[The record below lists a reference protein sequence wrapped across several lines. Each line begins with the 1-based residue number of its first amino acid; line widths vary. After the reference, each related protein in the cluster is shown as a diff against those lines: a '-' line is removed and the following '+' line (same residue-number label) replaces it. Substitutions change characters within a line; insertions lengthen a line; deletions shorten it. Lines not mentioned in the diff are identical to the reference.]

1 MLGALIRRRK
11 AAPKCSGDE
20 FAAEST
26 NFSLSTEVPRPSDRR
41 TDERLQ
47 AILPLAKLVSEQGED
62 LCRIKNIS
70 AGGLMAETVMPQAIG
85 REVYVEMN
93 SDQRIPGRI
102 VWARDGAVG
111 VRFDQNVDLRELL
124 AHKRPR
130 AGSYRPRPPRLEVTC
145 GASVRIGG
153 VYHQV
158 EVRDISLGGIK
169 VAIDDWDCLGKEATV
184 VVESLR
190 PVKGRVRWYRAGQ
203 AGIVWD
209 SPLSFEELAEWMG
222 KRVELASLRTGAW
235 ERR

>member
-1 MLGALIRRRK
+1 MLGALIRRRSG
-11 AAPKCSGDE
+11 PKCSGDE

-26 NFSLSTEVPRPSDRR
+26 NFSLSTEVPRPSERR

-47 AILPLAKLVSEQGED
+47 AILPLAKLVSEHGQD

-70 AGGLMAETVMPQAIG
+70 AGGLMAETTSPQEVG
-85 REVYVEMN
+85 REVFIEMN
-93 SDQRIPGRI
+93 FDQRIPGRI
-102 VWARDGAVG
+102 VWARAGAVG
-111 VRFDQNVDLRELL
+111 IKFDQNVDLRELL

-130 AGSYRPRPPRLEVTC
+130 AGSYRQRPPRLEVTC
-145 GASVRIGG
+145 GATVKIGRF
-153 VYHQV
+153 YHQV

-169 VAIDDWDCLGKEATV
+169 VAVNDWDCLGKEAIVT
-184 VVESLR
+184 VESLR
-190 PVKGRVRWYRAGQ
+190 PIKGKVRWYKAGQ

-209 SPLSFEELAEWMG
+209 QPMTFEELAEWMG

>member
-26 NFSLSTEVPRPSDRR
+26 NFSLSTEVPRPSERR

-47 AILPLAKLVSEQGED
+47 AILPLAKLVSERGED

-70 AGGLMAETVMPQAIG
+70 AGGLMAETVMPQEIG

-93 SDQRIPGRI
+93 FDQRIPGRI

-111 VRFDQNVDLRELL
+111 VKFDQNVDLRELL
-124 AHKRPR
+124 ANKRPR

-145 GASVRIGG
+145 GASVKIGA

-169 VAIDDWDCLGKEATV
+169 VAINDWDCLGKEAVV

-209 SPLSFEELAEWMG
+209 KPLAFEELAEWMG